1 MKETHDISSL
11 LTLVKIVL
19 ASRRKKQ
26 ANKSL
31 SRFVDN
37 RPRSIYQYSNMAP
50 RLPGQTA
57 IFGVVFFVSNTAKFR
72 RRTSHEPNRMQKR
85 ENKGFCSFAFDSARE
100 VQRLNLA

>member
-1 MKETHDISSL
+1 MKETHDSSSL

-50 RLPGQTA
+50 RLSGQTS
-57 IFGVVFFVSNTAKFR
+57 IFGVVFLVSKSLLGIEGQRKVEKFAV
-72 RRTSHEPNRMQKR
+72 T
-85 ENKGFCSFAFDSARE
+85 
-100 VQRLNLA
+100 L